1 MKAATTVRRRL
12 SVLAQSVNLQ
22 DMLKVEVFL
31 RVAQGRLRCD
41 WQVSTTGEA
50 HLLLLGGDEP
60 TTIPGLLDDPISQ
73 FQLVDGPGASFDGQQ
88 VLTRPLQYEAFVDA
102 LLAVEDKLL
111 PKTPPAAPVPMM
123 PATAGRLATLAA
135 DGRQPWATGRFR
147 LSRWPS
153 AGLLQPHRYGV
164 RLATFL
170 SVRPVTLDELARLCN
185 VDSTECAKFVD
196 AMGHAG
202 LLSVAIRVAPP
213 SRAALATTGV
223 SGERAEAHG
232 AATSADSSLVSRL
245 RRSLGISNKRSA

>member
-1 MKAATTVRRRL
+1 MNV
-12 SVLAQSVNLQ
+12 Q

-31 RVAQGRLRCD
+31 RLAQSRLRCD

-50 HLLLLGGDEP
+50 HLLLVGGDEP
-60 TTIPGLLDDPISQ
+60 TTIPGLLDDPVSQ
-73 FQLVDGPGASFDGQQ
+73 FQLVDGPGAPADGQQ
-88 VLTRPLQYEAFVDA
+88 VLTRPLQYDAFIDA

-111 PKTPPAAPVPMM
+111 PQAPAAPAPMV

-135 DGRQPWATGRFR
+135 GGRQPWATGSFR

-153 AGLLQPHRYGV
+153 VGLLQPHRYGV

-185 VDSTECAKFVD
+185 VDRDECAKFVD

-202 LLSVAIRVAPP
+202 LLSVQARVAPLQL
-213 SRAALATTGV
+213 RAMPPVPGP
-223 SGERAEAHG
+223 G
-232 AATSADSSLVSRL
+232 APAPADAGLVSRL
-245 RRSLGISNKRSA
+245 RRTLGINKGST

>member
-1 MKAATTVRRRL
+1 MTAATTVRRRL
-12 SVLAQSVNLQ
+12 SVLAQSVNVQ

-31 RVAQGRLRCD
+31 RLAQGRLRCD

-60 TTIPGLLDDPISQ
+60 TTIPGLLDDPVSQ
-73 FQLVDGPGASFDGQQ
+73 LQLVDGPGDGQQ
-88 VLTRPLQYEAFVDA
+88 VLTRPLQYDAFVDA

-111 PKTPPAAPVPMM
+111 PKSPS
-123 PATAGRLATLAA
+123 AT
-135 DGRQPWATGRFR
+135 GRQPWSTGSFR

-185 VDSTECAKFVD
+185 VDSAECARFVD

-202 LLSVAIRVAPP
+202 LLSLAARVAPQ
-213 SRAALATTGV
+213 SRGVPAAAGAP
-223 SGERAEAHG
+223 GERSVAP
-232 AATSADSSLVSRL
+232 AADAGLVSRL
-245 RRSLGISNKRSA
+245 RRTLGISNKGST

>member
-12 SVLAQSVNLQ
+12 SVLAQSMKVQ

-31 RVAQGRLRCD
+31 RLAQGRLRCD

-50 HLLLLGGDEP
+50 HLLLVGGDEP
-60 TTIPGLLDDPISQ
+60 TTIPGLLDDPVSQ
-73 FQLVDGPGASFDGQQ
+73 LQLVDGPGTSFPASGADGPQ
-88 VLTRPLQYEAFVDA
+88 VLTRPLQYDAFVDA

-111 PKTPPAAPVPMM
+111 PKLPSVALAPMV
-123 PATAGRLATLAA
+123 PATAG
-135 DGRQPWATGRFR
+135 GRPWATGRFR

-185 VDSTECAKFVD
+185 VDRAECVKFVD

-202 LLSVAIRVAPP
+202 LLSVAARMAPQP
-213 SRAALATTGV
+213 RGVPAAAAAA
-223 SGERAEAHG
+223 GERGTAP
-232 AATSADSSLVSRL
+232 AADAGLVSRL
-245 RRSLGISNKRSA
+245 RRTLGIGNKGPA